1 MKDTYPS
8 QEKTL
13 EVVTAQL
20 MIAPEQLSLAKDKV
34 QTELQILRAQ
44 QRLTKAAQELMQL
57 TVYVPVGLQDVLEHV
72 KLEVEA
78 NGSQMYEQCI
88 EASLLPLDGT
98 SLLLDRNIDIL
109 AFNPEAPNRVLLAG
123 IEGAYEPSD
132 MDEAEPSFYVRALAD
147 LDNIE
152 APLQV
157 HVVPDS
163 FDMIQQIE
171 AELLIQLYAN

>member
-88 EASLLPLDGT
+88 
-98 SLLLDRNIDIL
+98 DIL